1 MVEVNSISGSNT
13 SFPEKSILSVRE
25 ACQYMDISKSYL
37 YKLTHGKLL
46 PYYCPNGKKIYF
58 QKNDLE
64 TWMTGNRQ
72 PSNEEIKQI
81 ARNLIFKNKKNN

>member
-13 SFPEKSILSVRE
+13 SFPEKNILSVRE
-25 ACQYMDISKSYL
+25 ACQYMDISESFM

-46 PYYCPNGKKIYF
+46 PCYRPNGKKLYF

-64 TWMTGNRQ
+64 AWMTRNRQ
-72 PSNEEIKQI
+72 ASNEEIKQI
-81 ARNLIFKNKKNN
+81 ARNYIFKNKK